1 MGANNNGTLE
11 VFGIGADNAA
21 WFCQQQAGSW
31 SNWQSLG
38 GYAKQL
44 EVARETNGDLELSGI
59 GAANGVWVNS
69 QTTPAGSFGGW
80 SSLGGYVG

>member
-1 MGANNNGTLE
+1 MGTNHNGTLE

-21 WFCQQQAGSW
+21 WFSQQQAGSW

-44 EVARETNGDLELSGI
+44 AVGRESNGDLELLGI
-59 GAANGVWVNS
+59 GPTNGVWVNT
-69 QTTPAGSFGGW
+69 QTTPAGPFGGW
-80 SSLGGYVG
+80 YSLGGDVG